1 MPMPD
6 RLLQLAPDPKTLE
19 SGRRLFYSR
28 RWTLL
33 GGDGEWLWGEFDVGG
48 KRPIQSAVQLLEGR
62 FNCSCRARARPCAH
76 GLALVLL
83 LKNNPDRYT
92 VGQPPDWVRSVQHQT
107 GRAPKVI
114 QDVTKADDRLT
125 ARLELM
131 TAGIDEL
138 ELRLIDVA
146 RRGIA
151 DTLGQGSEAWLTAAT
166 RLTDAKLPG
175 LAGRLRRLAGLGTE
189 GTEAEIART
198 LGDLYL
204 FIRAWRKRDELPP
217 DRRAELYQLAG
228 INSKRDELLARP
240 GKSDHW
246 LVLGTVE
253 GEEERLR
260 YRRVWLRGER
270 TRRFALLLDF
280 AFGEMPFEQSWP
292 LSAAFEGTVYYYPGS
307 YPQRGI
313 FPSPRPGRRPYD
325 GLTGYGTFSDLLQNY
340 RRALAVN
347 PWLLQYP
354 VYLNAVHPVR
364 RGDALLLVDSQGVAY
379 PVSAEFSGFYRLLAV
394 SGGKPMALMAEFDGY
409 ELRPLSLLTELGLV
423 PA

>member
-1 MPMPD
+1 MLD

-28 RWTLL
+28 RWALL
-33 GGDGEWLWGEFDVGG
+33 GGDGQWLWGEFDVGG
-48 KRPIQSAVQLLEGR
+48 SRPIRSAVHLLEAQ
-62 FNCSCRARARPCAH
+62 FTCSCRGRARPCAH

-92 VGQPPDWVRSVQHQT
+92 VGQPPEWVRTVQHQAERRPQVT
-107 GRAPKVI
+107 R
-114 QDVTKADDRLT
+114 DVTKTDERLT

-131 TAGIDEL
+131 TTGVDEL
-138 ELRLIDVA
+138 ELRLIDFA

-151 DTLGQGSEAWLTAAT
+151 DTLTQGSETWLTAAA

-175 LAGRLRRLAGLGTE
+175 PAGRLRRLASLGAE
-189 GTEAEIART
+189 GTEAEVART

-204 FIRAWRKRDELPP
+204 FVRAWRKRDELPEN
-217 DRRAELYQLAG
+217 RHHELRQVAG
-228 INSKRDELLARP
+228 INTKREQLLARP
-240 GKSDHW
+240 GTTDHW
-246 LVLGTVE
+246 LVLGTVA

-292 LSAAFEGTVYYYPGS
+292 LSAAFEGTVHYYPGS
-307 YPQRGI
+307 YAQRAA
-313 FPSPRPGRRPYD
+313 FPAPRPGGRPYD
-325 GLTGYGTFSDLLQNY
+325 GLKGYATFIDMQENY

-347 PWLLQYP
+347 PWLFQYP
-354 VYLNAVHPVR
+354 VYLNAVRPVKQ
-364 RGDALLLVDSQGVAY
+364 GAELLLVDPAGRSY
-379 PVSAEFSGFYRLLAV
+379 PVPADYTGTYRLLAV
-394 SGGKPMALMAEFDGY
+394 SGGRPLALMAEFDGY
-409 ELRPLSLLTELGLV
+409 HLRPLSLLTELGLV
-423 PA
+423 PAE